1 MGDISKSNADQGTTE
16 LSYPVLKQRL
26 LSKPG
31 RVLPPPP
38 SAPSQSLTHA
48 ISSLF
53 LHPSVETALH
63 LLNDDL
69 VSAHFLVRHMQAAPQ
84 FESMMLHGILHRI
97 EGDYE
102 NARAWYRDVKDSDV
116 FRTVWGDGG
125 SEKAMDF
132 VRRIE
137 ILRKETKYE
146 DVSEVHQLEDGSKQE
161 IKSVLEFCE
170 KKFGTQKLDDARA
183 VWVQDEKSSGKGSDM
198 VVGGEGW
205 RQF

>member
-1 MGDISKSNADQGTTE
+1 MGDSTMTSTASTKSH
-16 LSYPVLKQRL
+16 SYSSLKQQL
-26 LSKPG
+26 LVKPG
-31 RVLPPPP
+31 PVLPPPA
-38 SAPSQSLTHA
+38 SAPFQSLTHA

-53 LHPSVETALH
+53 LHPSIEAALH

-84 FESMMLHGILHRI
+84 YESMMLHGILHRI

-102 NARAWYRDVKDSDV
+102 NARAWYRDVKDSEV
-116 FRTVWGDGG
+116 FRAVWGDNGLD
-125 SEKAMDF
+125 KAMDF

-137 ILRKETKYE
+137 ILKKETKHE
-146 DVSEVHQLEDGSKQE
+146 DISEVHQLEDGSKRE
-161 IKSVLEFCE
+161 LKTVLEFCE
-170 KKFGTQKLDDARA
+170 RKFGLGKVEDASA
-183 VWVQDEKSSGKGSDM
+183 IWVQDEKSSAKGADM

>member
-1 MGDISKSNADQGTTE
+1 MSDPSKFNADHGANEQ
-16 LSYPVLKQRL
+16 SYPALKQQL

-31 RVLPPPP
+31 PIFSPPP
-38 SAPSQSLTHA
+38 SAPSQSLTHV

-53 LHPSVETALH
+53 LHPSIEAALH

-69 VSAHFLVRHMQAAPQ
+69 LSAHFLVRHMQATPQ
-84 FESMMLHGILHRI
+84 YESMMLHGILHRI

-102 NARAWYRDVKDSDV
+102 NARAWYRDVKDSEV
-116 FRTVWGDGG
+116 FHVVWGESGLD
-125 SEKAMDF
+125 KAMDF

-137 ILRKETKYE
+137 ILRKETK
-146 DVSEVHQLEDGSKQE
+146 HQD
-161 IKSVLEFCE
+161 ISVIEFCE
-170 KKFGTQKLDDARA
+170 EKFGTQKVEDASA
-183 VWVQDEKSSGKGSDM
+183 IWVQDEKSSEKGNDM